1 MIVLGLNFAH
11 DGSACMVKDGKLLCA
26 ISSERVT
33 RIKKFHGV
41 TPEVI
46 NYLFEETGYGI
57 NDVDAIALS
66 QYYLDRS
73 NNTLKIYHEGKQIK
87 DAIHAVFDNDY
98 MKTEGLLFDKK
109 IDTYIFSHHLCHCA
123 SSFYTSSFDKA
134 LCFSLDS
141 SYGDIRSN
149 SMYYFGNGKKLEVIE
164 CPGLMIGVAYTIFTQ
179 NLGLGPGYL
188 KAGSTMG
195 LAAYGKPLPVLTNKL
210 EKYINNC
217 FFERFSKI
225 DYRVYF
231 NDLWKEWSRRE
242 EKFDKSEI
250 NSKLSMDLAASIQL
264 LFEESILK
272 SIKNFDYKINNN
284 LCLSGGSFLN
294 CNINSR
300 IINETNYKNVHHF
313 PACGD
318 DGIAIGAALYL
329 SHHIFDQNRNNYS
342 DREICYLGKK
352 YDDIEVDYKYIAKL
366 LSNNKIIGWFF
377 GESEFGPRALGH
389 RSILADPRNYHNR
402 ELLNFYIKNREWF
415 RPFAPVVLE
424 DECDKWFDLNIRS
437 PFMLYTCNVKN
448 PNKIPAVTHVDNSA
462 RVQTINENMN
472 PQYFKLL
479 TEFFKLTNVP
489 VLINTSLNGNGEP
502 ILETEEEAIEYFN
515 NSNLDA
521 IVINGKIYE
530 K

>member
-1 MIVLGLNFAH
+1 
-11 DGSACMVKDGKLLCA
+11 
-26 ISSERVT
+26 
-33 RIKKFHGV
+33 
-41 TPEVI
+41 
-46 NYLFEETGYGI
+46 
-57 NDVDAIALS
+57 
-66 QYYLDRS
+66 
-73 NNTLKIYHEGKQIK
+73 
-87 DAIHAVFDNDY
+87 
-98 MKTEGLLFDKK
+98 
-109 IDTYIFSHHLCHCA
+109 
-123 SSFYTSSFDKA
+123 
-134 LCFSLDS
+134 
-141 SYGDIRSN
+141 
-149 SMYYFGNGKKLEVIE
+149 
-164 CPGLMIGVAYTIFTQ
+164 
-179 NLGLGPGYL
+179 
-188 KAGSTMG
+188 
-195 LAAYGKPLPVLTNKL
+195 
-210 EKYINNC
+210 
-217 FFERFSKI
+217 
-225 DYRVYF
+225 
-231 NDLWKEWSRRE
+231 
-242 EKFDKSEI
+242 
-250 NSKLSMDLAASIQL
+250 MDLAASIQL